1 MVSILIKRLKLSKF
15 NGELCENLFADIRFI
30 TKDMFEDV
38 TSLYKRVSDSME
50 NKNWLKYRDSIY
62 LNDLINK
69 GGFIVGCYVNDTLV
83 ASAFCEQPSGDYLNN
98 LYEIGLCED
107 EINDTYVSGYVMV
120 DPLYRG
126 NSLHKILLET
136 RIEESI
142 NRGKKNILTAVAVD
156 NIFSLKTILNLGFEV
171 RLQKENEYG
180 IKRNI
185 LETCLELTE
194 TLVQEKIECTA

>member
-38 TSLYKRVSDSME
+38 TSLYKRVIDSME

-83 ASAFCEQPSGDYLNN
+83 ASAFCEQPNGDYLNN

-185 LETCLELTE
+185 LFKQL

>member
-38 TSLYKRVSDSME
+38 TSLYNRVSDSME

-185 LETCLELTE
+185 LFKQLTP
-194 TLVQEKIECTA
+194 VQEKIVCTA

>member
-38 TSLYKRVSDSME
+38 TSLYNRVSDSME

-107 EINDTYVSGYVMV
+107 AINDTYVSGYVMV

-185 LETCLELTE
+185 LFKQLTP
-194 TLVQEKIECTA
+194 VQEKIECTA

>member
-1 MVSILIKRLKLSKF
+1 MKFIVNINKKLSKS
-15 NGELCENLFADIRFI
+15 I
-30 TKDMFEDV
+30 DV
-38 TSLYKRVSDSME
+38 GYMNIDVSFGIGVCIG
-50 NKNWLKYRDSIY
+50 KY
-62 LNDLINK
+62 NDLEEFIK
-69 GGFIVGCYVNDTLV
+69 GAYIASDYAKKRKNYNIVIYNEGMKLEENI
-83 ASAFCEQPSGDYLNN
+83 
-98 LYEIGLCED
+98 IGLCED

-185 LETCLELTE
+185 LFKQLTP
-194 TLVQEKIECTA
+194 VQEKIECTA

>member
-185 LETCLELTE
+185 LFKQLTP
-194 TLVQEKIECTA
+194 VQEKIECTA

>member
-38 TSLYKRVSDSME
+38 TSLYNRVSDSME

-185 LETCLELTE
+185 LFKQL
-194 TLVQEKIECTA
+194 TLVQEKIEYTA

>member
-38 TSLYKRVSDSME
+38 TSLYNRVSDSME

-62 LNDLINK
+62 FNDLINK

-185 LETCLELTE
+185 LFKQL

>member
-185 LETCLELTE
+185 LFKQL
-194 TLVQEKIECTA
+194 TLVQEKIEYTA

>member
-1 MVSILIKRLKLSKF
+1 MIKTVKLSKF
-15 NGELCENLFADIRFI
+15 NGELCENLYANIFLMGASNFNDITILFNKVI
-30 TKDMFEDV
+30 STIA
-38 TSLYKRVSDSME
+38 
-50 NKNWLKYRDSIY
+50 NKNWLKFRDTDY
-62 LNDLINK
+62 LQNVLND
-69 GGFIVGCYVNDTLV
+69 GGFIVGCYVEDTLV
-83 ASAFCEQPSGDYLNN
+83 ACAICEPPSGDYLNN
-98 LYEIGLCED
+98 LYDIGMSDD
-107 EINDTYVSGYVMV
+107 EINSTYVSGYVMV

-185 LETCLELTE
+185 LFKQL

>member
-1 MVSILIKRLKLSKF
+1 
-15 NGELCENLFADIRFI
+15 
-30 TKDMFEDV
+30 MFEDV
-38 TSLYKRVSDSME
+38 TSLYNRVSDSME

-185 LETCLELTE
+185 LFKQL